1 MTAVAVLRRR
11 RRSRFAAVAW
21 LGRSDRTSGGGGP
34 GDGGQRRDGYRA
46 SQSDPANWYVPGLW
60 RMVAASL
67 KPYWGRITLAV
78 VVLLAAL
85 GATLAGPA
93 LVGWAINNGL
103 VERRSMRVIDIAGG
117 AYVAVSAAYFVLT
130 RVQTLMVSG
139 IGERYLNDLRKR
151 VFSHL
156 LLQPLG
162 FFESESS
169 GQLLSRMTADID
181 VLESLVQ
188 SGLSSFV
195 TSIGLFIAVMV
206 VLIVMSPLLWAVVVV
221 SLVPA
226 LFAAA
231 RYRKSSTRAYGA
243 VRGLIGSA
251 LATLDESLAGVRVV
265 QAFRQEEATIERFRK
280 VNAEQL
286 EGELATVRLSSRFF
300 PKIEWSGVMS
310 SVIVLVAGALMV
322 EGHLTTVGTVAAFV
336 LYLANLFNAITSLSQ
351 LFDLLQSSSAALGT
365 VYKLLSVDPAMA
377 DPDDPVRLPTSGVLE
392 LRSVAFAYEAR
403 DGAGANGEPGED
415 GAKVST
421 GVAREA
427 GNGLE
432 RGAGRAGEEAGEV
445 GGGRAGNGGRRS
457 AGDRQSD
464 GATPGCRGG
473 AGDRGQAG
481 RDGHRAA
488 ELVIDGVD
496 LRIEPGERLALV
508 GPTGGGKSTLAKLAG
523 RLYDPLAGSVHFGGV
538 NLREAPISEIRER
551 IVVLPQEGFLF
562 RGTVLENVAL
572 GRPGATPEEA
582 RAAIAK
588 LGLSDWV
595 ASLPNGEMTDV
606 GEHGSHLSAGERQL
620 VSLARAALAEP
631 AVLIMDE
638 ATSSIDPGTERRAE
652 EALEALAKGRTVI
665 VVAHRLTAAER
676 ADRVAVVRD
685 GTLAEVGSH
694 EELIEAGG
702 HYARLFEAW
711 REGAVA
717 DN

>member
-1 MTAVAVLRRR
+1 MTAIAVLRRHR
-11 RRSRFAAVAW
+11 ALTSLSW
-21 LGRSDRTSGGGGP
+21 LGRVGRGSGTGRGAGRGP
-34 GDGGQRRDGYRA
+34 KGERRSAA
-46 SQSDPANWYVPGLW
+46 SKDKAANWYVPGLW
-60 RMVAASL
+60 GMVAASL
-67 KPYWGRITLAV
+67 KPYRGRIVLAV
-78 VVLLAAL
+78 IVLLAAL
-85 GATLAGPA
+85 GATLSGPA
-93 LVGWAINNGL
+93 LVGWAINQGL
-103 VERRSMRVIDIAGG
+103 VEHHSMRVVDLAGG
-117 AYVAVSAAYFVLT
+117 AYVAVSGAYFILT

-156 LLQPLG
+156 LVQPLG

-195 TSIGLFIAVMV
+195 TSIGLFVAVMV
-206 VLIVMSPLLWAVVVV
+206 VLVIMSPLLWAVVVV
-221 SLVPA
+221 SLLPA
-226 LFAAA
+226 LAAAA
-231 RYRKSSTRAYGA
+231 RYRKQSTQAYGA
-243 VRGLIGSA
+243 VRELIGSA

-265 QAFRQEEATIERFRK
+265 QAFRQEKATIERFRK
-280 VNAEQL
+280 VNSDQL
-286 EGELATVRLSSRFF
+286 AGELATVRLSSRFF

-322 EGHLTTVGTVAAFV
+322 AGHLTTVGTVAAFV

-351 LFDLLQSSSAALGT
+351 LFDLLQSSGAALGT
-365 VYKLLSVDPAMA
+365 VYKLLTVAPAMA
-377 DPDDPVRLPTSGVLE
+377 DPANPVRLPTRGALE
-392 LRSVAFAYEAR
+392 LRSVAFAYEPR
-403 DGAGANGEPGED
+403 DGSADVRGE
-415 GAKVST
+415 AS
-421 GVAREA
+421 
-427 GNGLE
+427 LE
-432 RGAGRAGEEAGEV
+432 R
-445 GGGRAGNGGRRS
+445 
-457 AGDRQSD
+457 
-464 GATPGCRGG
+464 
-473 AGDRGQAG
+473 
-481 RDGHRAA
+481 AA
-488 ELVIDGVD
+488 PSELVIDGVD

-523 RLYDPLAGSVHFGGV
+523 RLYDPLAGSVRFGGV
-538 NLREAPISEIRER
+538 DLREAPISQVRQR

-572 GRPGATPEEA
+572 GRPGATADEA

-595 ASLPNGEMTDV
+595 ASLPEGELTDV
-606 GEHGSHLSAGERQL
+606 GERGSHLSAGERQL

-652 EALEALAKGRTVI
+652 EALEALAKGRTLV

-685 GTLAEVGSH
+685 GTVAEVGSH
-694 EELIEAGG
+694 DELIEAGG

-717 DN
+717 EN